1 MSTGDNDVLPRAQRV
16 PTSIVAT
23 VSAGKRVAVP
33 FTIHN
38 LSVTG
43 AKLEGPLALARGER
57 IKVVFECE
65 GERVELVAEVVRVD
79 SEDLMT
85 DQIAAR
91 FISPSDEAQSVIQH
105 LVTKMLDAQQTDA
118 EADPTIVIDLEE

>member
-1 MSTGDNDVLPRAQRV
+1 MSTDDDELVPRARRIA
-16 PTSIVAT
+16 TSIVAT
-23 VSAGKRVAVP
+23 VSAGKRSAVP

-57 IKVVFECE
+57 IRVVFECE

-91 FISPSDEAQSVIQH
+91 FSSPTDEAQSVILR
-105 LVTKMLDAQQTDA
+105 LVNKMLDAKEA
-118 EADPTIVIDLEE
+118 ESEADPTIVIDMED